1 MGESKKKDDRVGKS
15 SLRFLKLEMNHGLW
29 RKKIA
34 KETPAHFDQ
43 NTSARSPWKHR
54 RMLSTLCFIR
64 FGKVFLPGQLRDAK
78 YCNAVVSFVTSEA
91 SIK

>member
-34 KETPAHFDQ
+34 KETQAHFDQ

-64 FGKVFLPGQLRDAK
+64 FGYHANGNCKQKLWINR
-78 YCNAVVSFVTSEA
+78 SM
-91 SIK
+91 